1 MKFSAEEKYFWRL
14 DRKDKGDS
22 RKYRVRK
29 KLKVC
34 EWRRKRRFKRK
45 EREKPKGGKK
55 GKCLKRAS

>member
-45 EREKPKGGKK
+45 EREGG
-55 GKCLKRAS
+55 GRLSRAVRVTV